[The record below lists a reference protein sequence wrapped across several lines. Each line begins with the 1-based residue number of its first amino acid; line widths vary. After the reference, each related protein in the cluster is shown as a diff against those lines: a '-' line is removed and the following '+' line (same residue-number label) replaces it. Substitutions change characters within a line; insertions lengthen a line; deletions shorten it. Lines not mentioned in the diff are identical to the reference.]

1 MTPDQLLLLKR
12 ILQMSPAEFLEL
24 RENFRLY
31 ENAIDKLH
39 CVVGRPNR
47 IDAIECISRME
58 DHVAAIRAMP

>member
-1 MTPDQLLLLKR
+1 MTQDQLLLLKR

-31 ENAIDKLH
+31 ENAVDKLH

-47 IDAIECISRME
+47 IDAIECVRRME
-58 DHVAAIRAMP
+58 DHLTALEAMP